1 MNILMNELKKLPSL
15 DALLQE
21 KRSESMVTRY
31 GRKLTINAIRAALES
46 FRETIKKGSSSP
58 DNGSILKQ
66 AESIIKT
73 WLKPSLVSVINASG
87 IILHTNLGRAPL
99 SEETINAMH
108 IVSSSYSTLEFDLN
122 EGKRGKRS
130 IHAEE
135 LLKLLT
141 GAESALIVN
150 NNAAAVLLVLSA
162 LANRK
167 KVVIANSQLIEIGGG
182 FRIPDVMRQ
191 SGAKLVAVGTTN
203 RVHLSDYKAAIED
216 AASLVMTA
224 HHSNFKIIGF
234 TSEPELS
241 ELASICHD
249 AGLPLVC
256 DLGSG
261 ALLDTALYGLAHE
274 PTIQEAIAAGADIIC
289 FSGDKLLGGPQAG
302 IIIGKK
308 ELIDKVKAHPLARAV
323 RADKVCLAGTAA
335 TLMHYLKGQAL
346 EKIPVWRMI
355 SREIFDL
362 KKQALNWR
370 KALKVGEVIPGS
382 SMVGGGSLPG
392 ESQPTFLLAIKV
404 KNPDKFMKKLR
415 DLPVPVIAR
424 IDNDQVMFDPRTV
437 LPSQETILIEEL
449 NSLQLSQLSKSAERQ

>member
-1 MNILMNELKKLPSL
+1 MNEFQKLPSL
-15 DALLQE
+15 DALLQD
-21 KRSESMVTRY
+21 KRSDSLISRH
-31 GRKLTINAIRAALES
+31 GRKLTINALRDSLES
-46 FRETIKKGSSSP
+46 FRETIKKGATSP
-58 DNGSILKQ
+58 NLDSILEY
-66 AESIIKT
+66 AENLINV
-73 WLKPSLVSVINASG
+73 WLKPSLVPVINASG

-99 SEETINAMH
+99 SEETITAIQM
-108 IVSSSYSTLEFDLN
+108 VSSSYSTLEFDLA

-130 IHAEE
+130 IHAEG

-141 GAESALIVN
+141 GAESALLVN

-203 RVHLSDYKAAIED
+203 RVRLSDYREAID
-216 AASLVMTA
+216 SQTSLVMTA

-241 ELASICHD
+241 ELVSLCHG

-256 DLGSG
+256 DIGAG
-261 ALLDTALYGLAHE
+261 ALLDTAPYGLAHE
-274 PTIQEAIAAGADIIC
+274 PTIREAIEAGADIIC

-308 ELIDKVKAHPLARAV
+308 ELIDKVKAHPLARAI

-335 TLMHYLKGQAL
+335 TLTHYLKGEAL
-346 EKIPVWRMI
+346 EKIPIWRMI
-355 SREIFDL
+355 SREISDL
-362 KKQALNWR
+362 KKQASNWK
-370 KALKVGEVIPGS
+370 KALRIGEVIPGS

-392 ESQPTFLLAIKV
+392 ESQPTYLLAIKI
-404 KNPDKFMKKLR
+404 KNPDRFMQKLR
-415 DLPVPVIAR
+415 GLPTPVVAR
-424 IDNDQVMFDPRTV
+424 IENDQIVFDPRTV
-437 LPSQETILIEEL
+437 LPSQEKILIEEL
-449 NSLQLSQLSKSAERQ
+449 NSLLLSKSAE

>member
-1 MNILMNELKKLPSL
+1 MLMSELQKLPSL
-15 DALLQE
+15 DVLLQD
-21 KRSESMVTRY
+21 KRSDSMIRRY
-31 GRKLTINAIRAALES
+31 GRKLMTNAIRASLES
-46 FRETIKKGSSSP
+46 FRETVKKGASSP
-58 DNGSILKQ
+58 DHNSIFEH
-66 AESIIKT
+66 AESLINAR
-73 WLKPSLVSVINASG
+73 LKPSLVPVINASG

-99 SEETINAMH
+99 SEETITAMQM
-108 IVSSSYSTLEFDLN
+108 VSSSYSTLEFDLT

-130 IHAEE
+130 MHAEE

-141 GAESALIVN
+141 GAESALLVN

-167 KVVIANSQLIEIGGG
+167 KAIIANSQLIEIGGG

-203 RVHLSDYKAAIED
+203 RVYLSDYKEAID
-216 AASLVMTA
+216 DQVSLVLTA

-241 ELASICHD
+241 DLVSLCHN

-256 DLGSG
+256 DIGSG
-261 ALLDTALYGLAHE
+261 ALLDTSVNGLAHE
-274 PTIQEAIAAGADIIC
+274 PTIQEAVDAGADIIC

-308 ELIDKVKAHPLARAV
+308 ELIDKVKAHPLARVV

-335 TLMHYLKGQAL
+335 TLTHYLKGEAL
-346 EKIPVWRMI
+346 EKIPIWRMI
-355 SREIFDL
+355 SREIRDL
-362 KKQALNWR
+362 KKQASNWQ
-370 KALKVGEVIPGS
+370 KALKTGEVISGN

-404 KNPDKFMKKLR
+404 KNPDNFMKKLR
-415 DLPVPVIAR
+415 GLPVPVIAR
-424 IDNDQVMFDPRTV
+424 IENDQIMFDPRTV
-437 LPSQETILIEEL
+437 LPSQEKNLIEEL
-449 NSLQLSQLSKSAERQ
+449 NSLLFSKSTEC

>member
-1 MNILMNELKKLPSL
+1 MNELQKLPSL

-21 KRSESMVTRY
+21 KRSDPLIKRY
-31 GRKLTINAIRAALES
+31 GRKLTTDAIRVSLES
-46 FRETIKKGSSSP
+46 FRETIKKGASSP
-58 DNGSILKQ
+58 EHSSIFEH
-66 AESIIKT
+66 AESLINT
-73 WLKPSLVSVINASG
+73 WLKPSLVPVINASG

-99 SEETINAMH
+99 SEETISAMQM
-108 IVSSSYSTLEFDLN
+108 VSSSYNTLEYDLT

-130 IHAEE
+130 VHAER

-167 KVVIANSQLIEIGGG
+167 KVAIANSQLIEIGGG

-216 AASLVMTA
+216 QATLVMTA

-234 TSEPELS
+234 TTEPNLAELVS
-241 ELASICHD
+241 LCHN

-261 ALLDTALYGLAHE
+261 ALLNTELFGLAHE
-274 PTIQEAIAAGADIIC
+274 QTIQEVVAAGADIIC

-302 IIIGKK
+302 IIIGRKD
-308 ELIDKVKAHPLARAV
+308 LIYKVKAHPLARAV

-335 TLMHYLKGQAL
+335 TLTHYLKGEAI
-346 EKIPVWRMI
+346 ERIPVWRMI
-355 SREIFDL
+355 SRKSADL
-362 KKQALNWR
+362 KKQALNWQ
-370 KALKVGEVIPGS
+370 KALKVGKVIPGS
-382 SMVGGGSLPG
+382 SMVGGGSLPE
-392 ESQPTFLLAIKV
+392 ESQPTFLLAISI
-404 KNPDKFMKKLR
+404 KNPDKFVKKLR

-424 IDNDQVMFDPRTV
+424 IENDLVMFDPRTV
-437 LPSQETILIEEL
+437 LPYQETLMLEEL
-449 NSLQLSQLSKSAERQ
+449 DSLQLSKSAERQ